1 MRMPWVR
8 VERSICRSD
17 HQQLKHPRSSAS
29 ARTNAVNLDIAMEE
43 RQSRLLRMETQLRRQ
58 AERGTGEGGRI
69 QALDLHIGAFQ

>member
-1 MRMPWVR
+1 MQTPWVR

-17 HQQLKHPRSSAS
+17 HQQLKRPLSAAS
-29 ARTNAVNLDIAMEE
+29 ARTNAVSLDIAMEE
-43 RQSRLLRMETQLRRQ
+43 RPSRSLRMETHLSRR